1 MKTTRDETE
10 KTERDVTRDLLL
22 CNRCGNCR
30 AVCPVF
36 DVLREE
42 PAGSRGKV
50 ELAEAFFRGEAV
62 DEREMQR
69 VFDLCLHCMTCE
81 ENCPSGMRADEI
93 VMAVRAELARRGR
106 IPRLKRLALRLLDGM
121 DNILFKT
128 LRVLRITR
136 RGPLHGVT
144 SRSAFSPLFPL
155 LGWSRDRSIPLPAAR
170 PFLADAPELSRATE
184 APLAPLTEGE
194 GTGGDASAERTPA
207 SEAGARRSAVP
218 SGAGL
223 PAREDA
229 AADLLSRVR
238 EARERNLAEGRRA
251 CFFVGHAVNHFF
263 PEEARAVVRVL
274 NLLGVDVLAPKDQ
287 LCCGAPVY
295 YAGDIDGARRAALR
309 AMERLAGHEYDW
321 IVTTCATGG
330 TALRKDFP
338 RLFDVTG
345 DGYFT
350 VTWDEEQE
358 EFVRDPDST
367 PAGGRFPEGAALWKR
382 AVEGRVRDV
391 NELVAEFLGLVDDR
405 PDPDAVLRTIGDA
418 GAAQGERPAAD
429 AVIEEERGA
438 ERPAADAGGGDD
450 SRGGRPMDA
459 PGRDDDTSSTSGPAS
474 DAPDDRPVVTWHHP
488 CHLNRG
494 QGVDWQPEAI
504 LRALPGWRYEP
515 MVDADRCCGGGGAFT
530 FVHDEV
536 AAAIGKRK
544 MDAVAAVAPDIV
556 STSCPICRIHLMDLL
571 RRRFVV
577 EAEKRGEAPRE
588 IPVRTPVELLDEALQ
603 ALPNRD

>member
-1 MKTTRDETE
+1 
-10 KTERDVTRDLLL
+10 
-22 CNRCGNCR
+22 
-30 AVCPVF
+30 
-36 DVLREE
+36 
-42 PAGSRGKV
+42 
-50 ELAEAFFRGEAV
+50 
-62 DEREMQR
+62 
-69 VFDLCLHCMTCE
+69 MTCE

-295 YAGDIDGARRAALR
+295 YAGDIDGARRVALR